1 VIGRPGQ
8 GEALAAW
15 ALWGATTV
23 VLLVTYARVP
33 PEETYNVSRDGLA
46 GGLSRTVTHLG
57 YPVALAAIALVL
69 VAMAS
74 LPRAAWWVA
83 GPAIALCSTVP
94 FVVDQADLDARAVN
108 LVPATGVTAALALT
122 VAAARRAGTAFQPTL
137 PGDRVRVVLAVA
149 AVALALP
156 WIAALAGFH
165 LPGDLLMGE
174 EPFRTSEGSVE
185 AAVHLG
191 AHHGLYGA
199 LLLLTALATSRVV
212 PAARGVRVAL
222 LACTAA
228 LAGYGSVNLVQDLWL
243 EQVVKRGWA
252 AWRISSAVMPGLNP
266 ITAVWLAV
274 GSAALLLLL
283 RERAILRR

>member
-1 VIGRPGQ
+1 MIGRPGQ
-8 GEALAAW
+8 GEALATW
-15 ALWGATTV
+15 AVWGITTV

-33 PEETYNVSRDGLA
+33 PDQTYNVSREGLA

-69 VAMAS
+69 VAAAA

-83 GPAIALCSTVP
+83 GPAIALCATVP
-94 FVVDQADLDARAVN
+94 FVVDQADLDARVVN
-108 LVPATGVTAALALT
+108 AGPAIGVAAALALT
-122 VAAARRAGTAFQPTL
+122 VAAARRAGTAFQPAL
-137 PGDRVRVVLAVA
+137 PGDSVRLVLVVLAL
-149 AVALALP
+149 ALSLP
-156 WIAALAGFH
+156 WIAAHAGFH
-165 LPGDLLMGE
+165 LPGDLLMGD
-174 EPFRTSEGSVE
+174 EPFRTSKGRVE

-199 LLLLTALATSRVV
+199 LLLITALATSRVA
-212 PAARGVRVAL
+212 PAGRWVRAAL

-243 EQVVKRGWA
+243 EQVVKGGWA
-252 AWRISSAVMPGLNP
+252 GWRIPSAVMPGVNAM
-266 ITAVWLAV
+266 TAVWLAV
-274 GSAALLLLL
+274 GVAALLLIL